1 MKRLFTLLLVGM
13 QLSLVYAQNNLDS
26 IFCCPPDEAKPVV
39 WWRWMGSQISK
50 DGITADL
57 EALKAV
63 GLGGVVHFQV
73 SAGINDAALWTNENT
88 RLPKVKTLS
97 SEWWNMMKHAIDESD
112 RLGLSF
118 RMQNCLGYSTNGG
131 PWIKPEQAMQK
142 LVWTDTIITLDKNRT
157 VMMALEQPE
166 VHKPIRYY
174 QDIAVLAIKLSDS
187 DVVSLSDIHDITK
200 YVKAGEIAGWKA
212 DAGRWQIIRYGYTPT
227 GVMPHP
233 VDNYV
238 NGLECDK
245 MSREAITTHF
255 TNYVK
260 KILDIAGD
268 KAGRT
273 VEAVVLDSYEA
284 GGQTWTPRFRE
295 KFIEKRGYD
304 PLYWLPTFGKGEIR
318 GSKNSSLDWIP
329 PVGELIVENRDL
341 TERFR
346 YDFYK
351 TIEELVLEENIAALT
366 ELSHRYPDVKF
377 ELQPYNAPYNFVR
390 GGRMADRVSGEFWHG
405 NSSYG
410 WWTLRLAAS
419 VAHITKNPIVYAEA
433 FTASPSAGNWDILP
447 EDMKAEADLAFSLG
461 VNAFQLH
468 VMPHQPWDDSVF
480 PGMVSQ
486 SWGTQL
492 NRHNSWWTQSKAW
505 NEYLTRV
512 QGMLRQGEAV
522 ADVAYL
528 YPTFQKT
535 IPVADGY
542 NCDAMDETFMQEH
555 VYADAE
561 GLVLDNG
568 RRYKLLVLPDNE
580 AMSLSLVKKIA
591 ALVKDGACIVGPRPL
606 KSSGLSGYP
615 TVDSEIQKLSAEVWG
630 DCDGTN
636 VRKHKYG
643 KGTVYCGMSVA
654 EVMKDMAVEKDLEI
668 LAGGNSIVWT
678 HRKTADAD
686 IYFVANQSR
695 KPVGAEI
702 LFRVAGMLPEIW
714 DAEKGTTTQKVT
726 WEKEDGRTKVS
737 LELESLQS
745 LFVIFRKQTK
755 DTGSGKS
762 IDVSESIVSEIAGP
776 WKVLFKPVKA
786 QESFEVNMDSLYD
799 WTISADKRLKYF
811 SGTATYSKNVHLI
824 KKEIKDAQAV
834 YLDLGKVGGIV
845 SLKINGREVAV
856 LWKHPFKADITRY
869 VKPGKNVFEIEV
881 TNTLTNCLIGD
892 EQYPLDIKF
901 GRLDY
906 AGKVFRGRWLL
917 EYPKWLYTG
926 DKRPT
931 ERKTF
936 TTYNYY
942 RQDSPLLPSGLLGDK
957 IRIIVER

>member
-1 MKRLFTLLLVGM
+1 MTRLFTLLLVGM

-142 LVWTDTIITLDKNRT
+142 LVWTDTIITLDKSRT

-166 VHKPIRYY
+166 VHKPTRYY
-174 QDIAVLAIKLSDS
+174 QDIAVLAIKLSNS

-284 GGQTWTPRFRE
+284 GGQTWTPLFRE

-304 PLYWLPTFGKGEIR
+304 PLYWLSTFGKGEIR

-542 NCDAMDETFMQEH
+542 NCDAMDETFVQEH

-606 KSSGLSGYP
+606 KSSGLSGYL

-630 DCDGTN
+630 DCDRTN

-726 WEKEDGRTKVS
+726 WEKEAGRTKVS

-811 SGTATYSKNVHLI
+811 SGTATYSKNVHLT

-881 TNTLTNCLIGD
+881 TNCLIGD

>member
-142 LVWTDTIITLDKNRT
+142 LVWTDTIITLDKSRT

-166 VHKPIRYY
+166 VHKPTRYY
-174 QDIAVLAIKLSDS
+174 QDIAVLAIKLSNS

-284 GGQTWTPRFRE
+284 GGQTWTPLFRE

-542 NCDAMDETFMQEH
+542 NCDAMDETFVQEH

-606 KSSGLSGYP
+606 KSSGLSGYL

-630 DCDGTN
+630 DCDRTN

-726 WEKEDGRTKVS
+726 WEKEAGRTKVS

>member
-142 LVWTDTIITLDKNRT
+142 LVWTDTIITLDKSRT

-166 VHKPIRYY
+166 VHKPTRYY
-174 QDIAVLAIKLSDS
+174 QDIAVLAIKLSNS

-284 GGQTWTPRFRE
+284 GGQTWTPLFRE

-433 FTASPSAGNWDILP
+433 FTASPSAENWDILP

-542 NCDAMDETFMQEH
+542 NCDAMDETFVQEH

-606 KSSGLSGYP
+606 KSSGLSGYL

-630 DCDGTN
+630 DCDRTN

-726 WEKEDGRTKVS
+726 WEKEAGRTKVS

-811 SGTATYSKNVHLI
+811 SGTATYSKNVHLT

>member
-166 VHKPIRYY
+166 VHKPTRYY

-212 DAGRWQIIRYGYTPT
+212 DAGRWKIIRYGYTPT

-535 IPVADGY
+535 IPVVDGY
-542 NCDAMDETFMQEH
+542 NCDAMDETFVQEH

-580 AMSLSLVKKIA
+580 TMSLSLVKKIA
-591 ALVKDGACIVGPRPL
+591 ALVKDGACIVGARPL

>member
-142 LVWTDTIITLDKNRT
+142 LVWTDTIITLDKSRT

-166 VHKPIRYY
+166 VHKPTRYY
-174 QDIAVLAIKLSDS
+174 QDIAVLAIKLSNS

-284 GGQTWTPRFRE
+284 GGQTWTPLFRE

-304 PLYWLPTFGKGEIR
+304 PLYWLSTFGKGEIR

-542 NCDAMDETFMQEH
+542 NCDAMDETFVQEH

-606 KSSGLSGYP
+606 KSSGLSGYL

-630 DCDGTN
+630 DCDRTN

-726 WEKEDGRTKVS
+726 WEKEAGRTKVS

-811 SGTATYSKNVHLI
+811 SGTATYSKNVHLT

>member
-13 QLSLVYAQNNLDS
+13 QLSLAYAQNNLDS

-166 VHKPIRYY
+166 VHKPTRYY
-174 QDIAVLAIKLSDS
+174 QDIAVLAIKLSNS

-284 GGQTWTPRFRE
+284 GGQTWTPLFRE

-468 VMPHQPWDDSVF
+468 VMPHQPWDDSLF

-542 NCDAMDETFMQEH
+542 NCDAMDETFVQEH

-606 KSSGLSGYP
+606 KSSGLSGYL

-630 DCDGTN
+630 DCDRTN

-726 WEKEDGRTKVS
+726 WEKEAGRTKVS

-811 SGTATYSKNVHLI
+811 SGTATYSKNVHLT

>member
-142 LVWTDTIITLDKNRT
+142 LVWTDTIITLDKSRT

-166 VHKPIRYY
+166 VHKPTRYY
-174 QDIAVLAIKLSDS
+174 QDIAVLAIKLSNS

-522 ADVAYL
+522 VDVAYL

-542 NCDAMDETFMQEH
+542 NCDAMDETFVQEH

-606 KSSGLSGYP
+606 KSSGLSGYL

-630 DCDGTN
+630 DCDRTN

>member
-142 LVWTDTIITLDKNRT
+142 LVWTDTIITLDKSRT
-157 VMMALEQPE
+157 IMMALEQPE
-166 VHKPIRYY
+166 VHKPTRYY

-329 PVGELIVENRDL
+329 SVGELIVENRDL

-542 NCDAMDETFMQEH
+542 NCDAMDETFVQEH

-678 HRKTADAD
+678 HRKTADTD

-811 SGTATYSKNVHLI
+811 SGTATYSKNVHLT

-856 LWKHPFKADITRY
+856 LWKHPFKVDITRY

>member
-142 LVWTDTIITLDKNRT
+142 LVWTDTIITLDKSRT

-166 VHKPIRYY
+166 VHKPTRYY
-174 QDIAVLAIKLSDS
+174 QDIAVLAIKLSNS

-522 ADVAYL
+522 VDVAYL

-542 NCDAMDETFMQEH
+542 NCDAMDETFVQEH

-591 ALVKDGACIVGPRPL
+591 AWVKDGACIVGPRPL
-606 KSSGLSGYP
+606 KSSGLSGYL

-630 DCDGTN
+630 DCDRTN